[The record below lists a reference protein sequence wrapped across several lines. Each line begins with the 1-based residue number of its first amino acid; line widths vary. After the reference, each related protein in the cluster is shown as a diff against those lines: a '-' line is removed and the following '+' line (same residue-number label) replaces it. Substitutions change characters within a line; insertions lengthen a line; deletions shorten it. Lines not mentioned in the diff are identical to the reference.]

1 MSTDVNSTSFYK
13 LLARSI
19 PTEEYLQLVVTLALE
34 HQRQSKS
41 KHPSLKRLK
50 TAINN
55 SGLEIEGWRSKAAA
69 SAPTPRLVAPVA
81 DLMPHSN
88 DLAEA
93 VFSVWADAHEALR
106 LVAAHHLNQLDLD
119 ICRFT
124 DEDGQI
130 SDGWDPMILDIKIG
144 TIVDSLY
151 KDDIYLMLCF
161 LSGLLPPRGDEYPE
175 YDEQAQA
182 DDLESLEGTM
192 FGEWIEHL
200 QSLPHDSPEWD
211 RVKAFERSLSNVI
224 QTNEAGR
231 LRVSMLD
238 VDIEEIKTRFSD
250 ELEYLERNIESW
262 SAPRVPHS
270 QVGPVGDLVGRLLE
284 SLEEYQPLRQLAAS
298 RSEEEARRAQRD
310 ELEPRLLRLIDDIE
324 ARMSDSVDPQL
335 PDGSD
340 DGPSPA
346 EDAGP
351 AAASA
356 EAASATPSERK
367 QSTKS
372 KPKRA
377 KPRASSAPDSEANGK
392 SNVSLHRKA
401 SEMIAS
407 GRREPRSAD
416 QPDSQSAGEE
426 TEEVAADS
434 PSGAL
439 QAIGPEAETPA
450 ARCAEPAP
458 AEVEDV
464 AGAVSLAKAEFP
476 EQLKFALNSKS
487 DIDTPFENPTAC
499 WRALE
504 WLATTYRDSCL
515 GKVSMPD
522 LEFSLY
528 EACGWKYSRHQSET
542 TMGEY
547 EDYYTARYERK
558 KYDLH
563 EHLGK
568 GGNKNPRHTIRVAFA
583 WDKDLEVVIIG
594 YIGQHQRTAAT

>member
-1 MSTDVNSTSFYK
+1 MSTDDNSESFFK

-19 PTEEYLQLVVTLALE
+19 PNEEYLELVVTLALE

-41 KHPSLKRLK
+41 KHPSLKRLRV
-50 TAINN
+50 AINN
-55 SGLEIEGWRSKAAA
+55 SRLEIEGWRSKAAA

-93 VFSVWADAHEALR
+93 VFSVWADRHEALR
-106 LVAAHHLNQLDLD
+106 LVAAHHLNQLDLE

-124 DEDGQI
+124 DEDGKI
-130 SDGWDPMILDIKIG
+130 SDGWDPMILDIQIG
-144 TIVDSLY
+144 DIVDNLY
-151 KDDIYLMLCF
+151 KNDIYLMLCF

-182 DDLESLEGTM
+182 DDLASLRGTV
-192 FGEWIEHL
+192 FGEWIDHL
-200 QSLPHDSPEWD
+200 QSLPRDGPEWD
-211 RVKAFERSLSNVI
+211 QVKAFERSVSNVI
-224 QTNEAGR
+224 QTNEAER
-231 LRVSMLD
+231 VRVSMLD
-238 VDIEEIKTRFSD
+238 VDIDEIKTTFSE
-250 ELEYLERNIESW
+250 ELQYLERNIDTW
-262 SAPRVPHS
+262 SAAKLPHS
-270 QVGPVGDLVGRLLE
+270 QVAPVFDLVGRLLE
-284 SLEEYQPLRQLAAS
+284 SLEEYRPLLQLAAS
-298 RSEEEARRAQRD
+298 RREEQARRAKRE

-324 ARMSDSVDPQL
+324 ARMTGGETPPD
-335 PDGSD
+335 PDGSAD
-340 DGPSPA
+340 RPSPA
-346 EDAGP
+346 TDVAP
-351 AAASA
+351 
-356 EAASATPSERK
+356 EAPSTGAFPETPPERK
-367 QSTKS
+367 QATKS

-377 KPRASSAPDSEANGK
+377 KSRAPSAPKAETNGK

-401 SEMIAS
+401 SEMSAS

-426 TEEVAADS
+426 TEEVAAD
-434 PSGAL
+434 PTSGAP
-439 QAIGPEAETPA
+439 QAIGPEAEAPA
-450 ARCAEPAP
+450 ARYAEPAP
-458 AEVEDV
+458 VEVEDV

-476 EQLKFALNSKS
+476 EQLRFALNAKS
-487 DIDTPFENPTAC
+487 DIDTPFENPATC

-504 WLATTYRDSCL
+504 WLATTYRDSRR
-515 GKVSMPD
+515 GKVSVPD